1 MSHRSG
7 WTQRGRVSRHIA
19 DGAGA
24 SFHSLSIHL
33 LGDDFHVHV
42 CPNYLFGVFCSC
54 DQAGL
59 GVTLFF
65 ILYAEY
71 ISSVYKFYN

>member
-59 GVTLFF
+59 GAPVEDQACPICHGPF
-65 ILYAEY
+65 
-71 ISSVYKFYN
+71 